1 MSGRSLQ
8 HHADVADGRGS
19 ALPADTDEAI
29 AARGPTRAKSI
40 AKRQRILDAAAK
52 LLVARGSADFPLQEV
67 ANEVGIYAASIYY
80 YFPSRE
86 DLINE
91 VIITSLDRYLSRIT
105 TAIAELPERSTPLD
119 KLREAIRVS
128 VELSTS
134 ADDYS
139 VAYARVID
147 QDPARIRDEIRRH
160 RREIRDMWS
169 GLLTEAQAAGAIRAE
184 INVDLLRHFI
194 AGATHWVTNWY
205 KPGGAN
211 APGEISDS
219 LVDIL
224 LNGTLA
230 AGSSLEPGGDRGADS
245 TGKR

>member
-1 MSGRSLQ
+1 MTGRSLQ
-8 HHADVADGRGS
+8 RRTEVAGNPGS
-19 ALPADTDEAI
+19 ALPAETDEAV
-29 AARGPTRAKSI
+29 AGRGPTRAKSI

-91 VIITSLDRYLSRIT
+91 VIITSLDRYYGRIT
-105 TAIAELPERSTPLD
+105 TAIAALPADSTPLA
-119 KLREAIRVS
+119 KVREAIRVS

-160 RREIRDMWS
+160 RRDIRDMWS
-169 GLLTEAQAAGAIRAE
+169 RLLSEAQAAGEIRPE
-184 INVDLLRHFI
+184 IDLDLLRHFI

-205 KPGGAN
+205 KPGGPN
-211 APGEISDS
+211 APGEIADE
-219 LVDIL
+219 LLDVL
-224 LNGTLA
+224 LNGVTPA
-230 AGSSLEPGGDRGADS
+230 S
-245 TGKR
+245 

>member
-1 MSGRSLQ
+1 MT
-8 HHADVADGRGS
+8 AGS
-19 ALPADTDEAI
+19 EEAI

-52 LLVARGSADFPLQEV
+52 LLVTRGSADFPLQEV

-91 VIITSLDRYLSRIT
+91 VIITSLDRYYGRIT
-105 TAIAELPERSTPLD
+105 TAIGDLPERSMPLD
-119 KLREAIRVS
+119 KVREAIRVS

-139 VAYARVID
+139 VAYARVIE

-160 RREIRDMWS
+160 RRDIRDMWS
-169 GLLTEAQAAGAIRAE
+169 GLLTEAQAAGELRADVD
-184 INVDLLRHFI
+184 VDLLRHFI

-205 KPGGAN
+205 KPGGPN
-211 APGEISDS
+211 VPGEIADS
-219 LVDIL
+219 LLDIL
-224 LNGTLA
+224 LNGATPA
-230 AGSSLEPGGDRGADS
+230 RPRPGSESRGRAS
-245 TGKR
+245 